1 MSDKHVC
8 YPLWLQ
14 NSSGSPLNI
23 LAVDERAEPSL
34 KMDMH
39 VKIDC
44 RWMKPFNRSVT
55 HLSVVT
61 HIPSTEKRPYPRNT
75 RDPAQ
80 KLSLLRP
87 YVNLIEELVV
97 MDGDEVSKFW
107 LRSAMWFAKASKR
120 EG

>member
-1 MSDKHVC
+1 M
-8 YPLWLQ
+8 
-14 NSSGSPLNI
+14 SGSPFNI

-34 KMDMH
+34 KMGMH

-44 RWMKPFNRSVT
+44 RWVKPFNRSVT
-55 HLSVVT
+55 HLSGVT
-61 HIPSTEKRPYPRNT
+61 HIPISRKRPYPGNT

-87 YVNLIEELVV
+87 YIKLIEELVV
-97 MDGDEVSKFW
+97 MDGDEVSEFW